1 MVTLQ
6 GTAVKFNNNLHT
18 SHTGGRL
25 SSDSGLLL
33 VDELMDAFHFEDLI
47 KQLITFKENR
57 RYWTHTNQKIL
68 KKMVLQL
75 IAGYKADSSADV
87 LRHDPMLKTLSL
99 EDALASQ
106 PSISHFFDRV
116 TEQTIDDFQVF
127 NQALID
133 QARLVRNDTGMII
146 DLDSTHSDT
155 FGRQE
160 QTDYNAHSGTHGYHP
175 IVAFDGLT
183 GENKSYFSPGRVNL
197 IGEHIDY
204 NGGNVLPCSITQGT
218 YGVARKRADKTIRCY
233 SLNFPDFG
241 PVEFNLDDIVYD
253 KADGWVEYVK
263 GII

>member
-6 GTAVKFNNNLHT
+6 ETAVKFNNNLHA

-47 KQLITFKENR
+47 KQLNTFKENR

-68 KKMVLQL
+68 KQMLLQL
-75 IAGYKADSSADV
+75 IAICKADSSADI
-87 LRHDPMLKTLSL
+87 LRHDPVLQTLSL

-106 PSISHFFDRV
+106 PSTSRFFDRI

-133 QARLVRNDTGMII
+133 QARLVRNDTDMII

-160 QTDYNAHSGTHGYHP
+160 QTDYNAHYRTHGYHP

-183 GENKSYFSPGRVNL
+183 G
-197 IGEHIDY
+197 DY
-204 NGGNVLPCSITQGT
+204 L
-218 YGVARKRADKTIRCY
+218 K
-233 SLNFPDFG
+233 LNFGLETSILQQESKHFL
-241 PVEFNLDDIVYD
+241 NHY
-253 KADGWVEYVK
+253 
-263 GII
+263 